1 MLCLLVLLFD
11 AFDYGGRYTGNKFQN
26 KKGSIFDRFVAPAL
40 TIGASLINPTLGAA
54 TAAAIGVGQGK
65 GIGDIALNAAQGY
78 VGGGGLNPT
87 TAAGRLGITAGN
99 TLATGLRTDFDPLS
113 MGLTAGTT
121 YLGNA
126 PEIPTTDYLNPTAD
140 IPDPLFPDG
149 SSVST
154 NLTND
159 SFVPPT
165 SNPFDYVGTSSVPGF
180 SLVIPPTVDIPA
192 STTSLSPT
200 APGQGFSPDYS
211 LPILTAEEGLTNS
224 LFPEGGTAETTLQ
237 NNINPTTLVNNTF
250 TAPTIPDPTVDSLFG
265 EGQFNVNNPFVEQP
279 DYSKFINPA
288 FESLDTL
295 PNDSILDKIKDN
307 PFEATRLALGLAG
320 EFLPDGTATA
330 GGNPFQ
336 MPKAPA
342 VTGRQP
348 IPYELGY
355 TPMQFTPINY
365 RSFYN
370 PFMGA

>member
-1 MLCLLVLLFD
+1 
-11 AFDYGGRYTGNKFQN
+11 
-26 KKGSIFDRFVAPAL
+26 
-40 TIGASLINPTLGAA
+40 
-54 TAAAIGVGQGK
+54 
-65 GIGDIALNAAQGY
+65 
-78 VGGGGLNPT
+78 LNPT
-87 TAAGRLGITAGN
+87 TALQRSLITAGN
-99 TLATGLRTDFDPLS
+99 TAVTGARTDFDPLS
-113 MGLTAGTT
+113 MGLTGGTT

-126 PEIPTTDYLNPTAD
+126 PEIPITDYLNPTAD

-180 SLVIPPTVDIPA
+180 SPVIPPTVDIPA

-200 APGQGFSPDYS
+200 APGQGFVSPDYS
-211 LPILTAEEGLTNS
+211 LPIPTAEEQLTNS

-250 TAPTIPDPTVDSLFG
+250 TAPTIPDATVDSLFG
-265 EGQFNVNNPFVEQP
+265 EGQFDVNNPFVEQP
-279 DYSKFINPA
+279 DYSKFIDPA

-355 TPMQFTPINY
+355 TPMEFTPINY